1 MQPKVYVMTSDGYLN
16 ILKSYAYLFN
26 RYWSKRQQVV
36 VAGYAAPEFDLP
48 SNFSFISLG
57 NQRDYPVNRWSDG
70 LIKLLNQIDDSHFI
84 LMLEDYL
91 ITRHVDTEAVQILYD
106 YARQFTYTVRVDLTG
121 DRLYAFGVD
130 LNYGTVNRLDLI
142 KSMPGSPYHMSMMTA
157 IWNRELL
164 LKVLVP
170 GETPWDLEIRGTP
183 RLSHEQDML
192 VIGTRQWPVKH
203 TLAFRGGDSGKLLL
217 DEVNPADVEALRGLG
232 YI

>member
-1 MQPKVYVMTSDGYLN
+1 MQPKVYVMTSDNYLS
-16 ILKSYAYLFN
+16 ILRPYAYLLN
-26 RYWSKRQQVV
+26 RYWKPAPEVI
-36 VAGYAAPEFDLP
+36 VAGYTAPEFELP

-70 LIKLLNQIDDSHFI
+70 LIKLLNQIDDSHFV

-142 KSMPGSPYHMSMMTA
+142 KSMPGSPYHLSTMTA

-164 LKVLVP
+164 LRVLVP
-170 GETPWDLEIRGTP
+170 GETPWDLEIRGTT

-217 DEVNPADVEALRGLG
+217 DEVNSADVEALRGLG

>member
-1 MQPKVYVMTSDGYLN
+1 MQPKIYVMTSDGYLN
-16 ILKSYAYLFN
+16 ILKSYAYLLN
-26 RYWSKRQQVV
+26 RYWKPAPQVV
-36 VAGYAAPEFDLP
+36 VAGYSAPQFDLP
-48 SNFSFISLG
+48 SNFSFVSLG
-57 NQRDYPVNRWSDG
+57 NQRDYPVNKWSDG

-91 ITRHVDTEAVQILYD
+91 ITRHVDVQAVQILYD

-142 KSMPGSPYHMSMMTA
+142 KSMPGSPYHLSTMTA

-170 GETPWDLEIRGTP
+170 GETPWDLEIRGTT

>member
-1 MQPKVYVMTSDGYLN
+1 MQPKVYVMTSDGYLP
-16 ILKSYAYLFN
+16 ILRSYAYLFN
-26 RYWSKRQQVV
+26 RYWSEEQPVV
-36 VAGYAAPEFDLP
+36 VAGYAAPSFELP
-48 SNFSFISLG
+48 PNFSFISLG
-57 NQRDYPVNRWSDG
+57 NQKDYPVNKWSNG
-70 LIKLLNQIDDSHFI
+70 LIKLLNQIDDSHLI

-91 ITRHVDTEAVQILYD
+91 ITRHVDTDAIRILYD

-121 DRLYAFGVD
+121 DRLYAHGAD
-130 LNYGTVNRLDLI
+130 LNYGAVNRLDLI
-142 KSMPGSPYHMSMMTA
+142 KSMPGSPYHLSMMTA

-170 GETPWDLEIRGTP
+170 NETPWDLEIRGTT

-192 VIGTRQWPVKH
+192 VIGTRQWPVRH
-203 TLAFRGGDSGKLLL
+203 TLAFRGGDVGKLLL

>member
-1 MQPKVYVMTSDGYLN
+1 VLPKIYVMTSDGYLN
-16 ILKSYAYLFN
+16 ILKSYAYLLN
-26 RYWSKRQQVV
+26 KYWLPNPEVV
-36 VAGYAAPEFDLP
+36 VVGYAAPQFDLP
-48 SNFSFISLG
+48 PNFSFISLG
-57 NQRDYPVNRWSDG
+57 NQRDYPVNKWSDG
-70 LIKLLNQIDDSHFI
+70 LIKLLNQIDDSHII

-91 ITRHVDTEAVQILYD
+91 ITRGVDVDGVRILYD

-121 DRLYAFGVD
+121 DRLYAHGAD
-130 LNYGTVNRLDLI
+130 LTYGAAGRLDLI
-142 KSMPGSPYHMSMMTA
+142 KSMPGSPYHLSMMTA

-170 GETPWDLEIRGTP
+170 GESPWDLEIIGTT

-203 TLAFRGGDSGKLLL
+203 TLAFRGGDTGKLLL